1 MKITNLIK
9 NNKSKNKFLL
19 SLIFALS
26 LGGCATG
33 YKMPDN
39 SDLDNSDET
48 QEALIQDWKLKEA
61 PIQFI
66 QTDNSFLISRKNE
79 IPNRLKSIKIDEP
92 INLYGNSTFFDLTGV
107 LALYDIQLIIKDEE
121 IASEKFFLQN
131 FKGNMGDLFEIIENT
146 YNYSFNYQKGNVVT
160 LEKDTLYIA
169 TVPQNKTVVEFIQ
182 QHMTSM
188 GAEEVNA
195 SEVGGFVLYK
205 ASRQEHEFITEYLN
219 NFYKNFASVKLQLA
233 VITVNLTN
241 TENQGFDWSQFNLQV
256 GALNALSDVE
266 LINGV
271 GSSLSDSKAV
281 TGIDGD
287 SASLTLRNKNLSI
300 GAVYNLLNSYG
311 NTETT
316 QSIFVETTSGE
327 LLELRSGQEIPYTS
341 GISNNIN
348 GQTGNISGGAQT
360 EKEEVGLDIGAT
372 PFYDF
377 SKNLVTLE
385 MKIDLRSII
394 GFVELNAGNGNGTIR
409 QPQTQTQ
416 TFNSV
421 LKIRPGDATLVGGI
435 QYDIV
440 SDNRNNLSIFKDYAT
455 ASRNLEIN
463 RNAMFLLLRPTV
475 SVFADF
481 ENEIKKEMA
490 NELNK

>member
-1 MKITNLIK
+1 MKIINAFLK
-9 NNKSKNKFLL
+9 ENKKMFPNNKILL
-19 SLIFALS
+19 LIATLFS

-33 YKMPDN
+33 YKMPTGN
-39 SDLDNSDET
+39 NLDNSDET
-48 QEALIQDWKLKEA
+48 RKNLVNQWELQES
-61 PIQFI
+61 PVQFV

-79 IPNRLKSIKIDEP
+79 IPYRIKSIKIEEA
-92 INLYGNSTFFDLTGV
+92 INIYGNSTFFDLTG
-107 LALYDIQLIIKDEE
+107 ALSLFDIQLIIKDEE
-121 IASEKFFLQN
+121 ISNEKFYLQN
-131 FKGNMGDLFEIIENT
+131 FTGNIGDLFEIIENT
-146 YNYSFNYQKGNVVT
+146 YNYSFNYQKGNVIT
-160 LEKDTLYIA
+160 LERNTLYIA
-169 TVPQNKTVVEFIQ
+169 TVPQNKTVVAFIQ
-182 QHMTSM
+182 EQMTSM
-188 GAEEVNA
+188 GAEDVNA

-241 TENQGFDWSQFNLQV
+241 TENQGFDWSQFSLQL
-256 GALNALSDVE
+256 GALNALSDTT
-266 LINGV
+266 LIDGV
-271 GSSLSDSKAV
+271 GSSLDETKSLVGVDGNSA
-281 TGIDGD
+281 GIK
-287 SASLTLRNKNLSI
+287 LKNKNLSV

-327 LLELRSGQEIPYTS
+327 KLELRSGQEIPYTS
-341 GISNNIN
+341 GIASNVS
-348 GQTGNISGGAQT
+348 GQSGSVSSGSQT
-360 EKEEVGLDIGAT
+360 EKEEVGLDIAAT

-385 MKIDLRSII
+385 MTIDLRSII

-435 QYDIV
+435 QFDIV
-440 SDNRNNLSIFKDYAT
+440 ADNRNNLSILKDYAT
-455 ASRNLEIN
+455 ASRNLEVT

-481 ENEIKKEMA
+481 EKEMR
-490 NELNK
+490 NESNK

>member
-1 MKITNLIK
+1 MKLIK
-9 NNKSKNKFLL
+9 SLKNKKIVKNNALL
-19 SLIFALS
+19 SFAFLFL

-33 YKMPDN
+33 YKMPEN
-39 SDLDNSDET
+39 NDLDNSDET
-48 QEALIQDWKLKEA
+48 QEALIQDWELKES
-61 PIQFI
+61 PIQFV

-79 IPNRLKSIKIDEP
+79 IPNRIKNIKINTP
-92 INLYGNSTFFDLTGV
+92 INIYGNSTFFDLTGV

-121 IASEKFFLQN
+121 ISQEKFFLQN
-131 FKGNMGDLFEIIENT
+131 FKGQIGDLFEVIENT
-146 YNYSFNYQKGNVVT
+146 YNYSFNYQKGNVIT

-182 QHMTSM
+182 NHMTSM

-241 TENQGFDWSQFNLQV
+241 TQNQGFDWSQFSLQV
-256 GALNALSDVE
+256 GALDSLTDQT
-266 LINGV
+266 LIDGV
-271 GSSLSDSKAV
+271 GSNFDELKGAIGVDGNSA
-281 TGIDGD
+281 GIQIK
-287 SASLTLRNKNLSI
+287 NKNISI

-327 LLELRSGQEIPYTS
+327 SLELRSGQEIPYTS
-341 GISNNIN
+341 GISNNVN
-348 GQTGNISGGAQT
+348 GNTGNVSGGAQT
-360 EKEEVGLDIGAT
+360 EKEEVGLDIAAT

-394 GFVELNAGNGNGTIR
+394 GFVELNAGNGNGSIR

-435 QYDIV
+435 QFDIV
-440 SDNRNNLSIFKDYAT
+440 SDNRNNLSVLQDYET
-455 ASRNLEIN
+455 ASRNLEIT

-481 ENEIKKEMA
+481 EKEMQD
-490 NELNK
+490 ELNN